1 MPDLTRRDEDVA
13 LFSAVRRAF
22 SSYHAEWDEAGPRPE
37 RHSSA
42 PKRRLL
48 TASVAGLPL
57 AAVAV
62 VAVVVLVNLTTPP
75 SAFAG
80 WTAIPSPADRVVAEV
95 VEEECRSRLHHLAD
109 DPNFGTMFNE
119 EQRRRI
125 SAWPDPATL
134 PLAAQ
139 DQRGDV
145 TMAFFTDG
153 RIYAEC
159 TIQGSDRGGYGAISQ
174 GEIEGER
181 SGPLRVLGGVS
192 AEGSSDGV
200 PPLRSVIGDVAP
212 EVASV
217 IIEREEGEPVT
228 ATVRGGYF
236 LAWWPTNADIV
247 RITAYDGE
255 GNALA
260 SI

>member
-80 WTAIPSPADRVVAEV
+80 WTAIPSPAVATSLLSFG
-95 VEEECRSRLHHLAD
+95 SRASGD
-109 DPNFGTMFNE
+109 G
-119 EQRRRI
+119 
-125 SAWPDPATL
+125 WPPTRMGKLPHAPA
-134 PLAAQ
+134 Q
-139 DQRGDV
+139 
-145 TMAFFTDG
+145 
-153 RIYAEC
+153 
-159 TIQGSDRGGYGAISQ
+159 
-174 GEIEGER
+174 
-181 SGPLRVLGGVS
+181 
-192 AEGSSDGV
+192 
-200 PPLRSVIGDVAP
+200 
-212 EVASV
+212 
-217 IIEREEGEPVT
+217 
-228 ATVRGGYF
+228 
-236 LAWWPTNADIV
+236 
-247 RITAYDGE
+247 
-255 GNALA
+255 
-260 SI
+260 